1 MNKLRIDMDLL
12 LELSLMETRG
22 EGECYINLKDGEFS
36 YIPQG
41 IIAALKDES
50 LFSSLESWERELAK
64 EAEDIVMNYSE
75 LYLYIPI
82 IEDKVL
88 IEGMKE
94 FTNTLSKEEK
104 AKVEEKV
111 DFKNPFLSFSKVLV
125 NINKLDDYYD
135 FREKYLKAYLV
146 KWLINN
152 KIEVA

>member
-1 MNKLRIDMDLL
+1 MNKLSIDMGLL

-135 FREKYLKAYLV
+135 FREKYLKSYLV

>member
-1 MNKLRIDMDLL
+1 MNKLSIDMNLL

-22 EGECYINLKDGEFS
+22 EGECYISLKDGEFS
-36 YIPQG
+36 YIPQS

-64 EAEDIVMNYSE
+64 EAENIVMNYSE

-82 IEDKVL
+82 IEDEVL
-88 IEGMKE
+88 IGGMKA
-94 FTNTLSKEEK
+94 FVDTLTKDEK
-104 AKVEEKV
+104 ANVEEKV
-111 DFKNPFLSFSKVLV
+111 DFKNPFLSFSKVLT

-135 FREKYLKAYLV
+135 FRDKYLKNYLV
-146 KWLINN
+146 NWLVNN

>member
-1 MNKLRIDMDLL
+1 MNKLSIDMDLL

-64 EAEDIVMNYSE
+64 EAENIVMNYSE

-135 FREKYLKAYLV
+135 FREKYLKGYLV